1 MEHLKINQ
9 IGAIKSVDI
18 DLNKINVII
27 GPQSSGKSTIC
38 KIACYCSW
46 VEKRICLSQSF
57 EYFLV

>member
-27 GPQSSGKSTIC
+27 IFNK
-38 KIACYCSW
+38 
-46 VEKRICLSQSF
+46 
-57 EYFLV
+57 